1 MQWNGLYK
9 EKNPTERG
17 NEHLTRERE
26 REREK
31 ERERERERAQHHSVN
46 TSLLF
51 INEKPNLGLA

>member
-26 REREK
+26 RERE
-31 ERERERERAQHHSVN
+31 RAQHHSVN

-51 INEKPNLGLA
+51 INEKPILKLA

>member
-9 EKNPTERG
+9 EKNPIERE
-17 NEHLTRERE
+17 NEHLTRER
-26 REREK
+26 

-51 INEKPNLGLA
+51 INEKPILKLA